1 MAYIQNTMVIRREII
16 ARLTRLIKDNQ
27 LTEKI
32 DRIPLEMA
40 PKEQG
45 ARRRCCIHKER
56 AVIKYKTMPL
66 LGFSPDEEEDEL
78 TPLSEYAGQALAREN
93 KPGKKIMTVVDEAC
107 TSCVK
112 VNYVVSNLCR
122 GCVARS
128 CQMNCPK
135 DAIIINA
142 AGKAQIVEEDCISCG
157 ICQKACPYHAI
168 IYMPVPCEEAC
179 PVGAIR
185 KNEKG
190 VEEIDEEKCIMC
202 GRCINACPFGG
213 IFEISQV
220 VDVLNH
226 INQGGQLTAMV
237 APAIA
242 GQYSV
247 SQGQVINAI
256 REIGFTNV
264 MEVAEG
270 AAMTAKQESEEFHER
285 LESGCSLMTT
295 SCCPSYIEA
304 VNKHIPALKKLVSET
319 PSPMKFAAQLARER
333 YPDAKTVFIGP
344 CVAKRKEAADSGIVD
359 YVLTFEELDAIF
371 QGLGIDVA
379 AMPHETGL
387 QQLPSEARRFA
398 VSSGVTNAVKK
409 ANENIFIKEVI
420 INGIDKKALA
430 QLKAY
435 ARGKAPGNFIEVMAC
450 EGGCLTGPCAVVDDR
465 KGKKNFDKA
474 LQELER
480 TPAPVE

>member
-16 ARLTRLIKDNQ
+16 ARLTRLIKEDQ
-27 LTEKI
+27 LTDQI

-45 ARRRCCIHKER
+45 ARRRCCVHKER

-66 LGFSPDEEEDEL
+66 LGFSPEEEEDEL
-78 TPLSEYAGQALAREN
+78 TPLSAYAAQALERGEE
-93 KPGKKIMTVVDEAC
+93 KPGKTLTVVDEAC

-135 DAIIINA
+135 DAIMINA
-142 AGKAQIVEEDCISCG
+142 GGKAQIVEEDCISCG
-157 ICQKACPYHAI
+157 ICHKACPYHAI
-168 IYMPVPCEEAC
+168 IYVPVPCEEAC
-179 PVGAIR
+179 PVGAIT
-185 KNEKG
+185 KNAQG

-220 VDVLNH
+220 VDVLNQ
-226 INQGGQLTAMV
+226 ISRGGELTAMV

-242 GQYSV
+242 GQYNV
-247 SQGQVINAI
+247 SPGQVINAV
-256 REIGFTNV
+256 REVGFKYV

-270 AAMTAKQESEEFHER
+270 AAMTAKQEAEELHER
-285 LESGCSLMTT
+285 LEAGCSLMTT

-304 VNKHIPALKKLVSET
+304 VNKHVPALKKLVSET
-319 PSPMKFAAQLARER
+319 PSPMKLTGQLARER
-333 YPDAKTVFIGP
+333 YPDTKTVFIGP
-344 CVAKRKEAADSGIVD
+344 CVAKRKEAVDSGVVD

-371 QGLGIDVA
+371 QGLDIDIT

-387 QQLPSEARRFA
+387 EKIPMEARGFA
-398 VSSGVTNAVKK
+398 VSSGVTNAVKS
-409 ANENIFIKEVI
+409 ADENIFIKEVI
-420 INGIDKKALA
+420 INGLDKKALG

-450 EGGCLTGPCAVVDDR
+450 EGGCLAGPCSVVDTR

-474 LQELER
+474 LEEIEHS
-480 TPAPVE
+480 PAAAE